1 MQDIQL
7 GELKNRVMDTV
18 QQKLTGRPANAAGG
32 GGATTDGV
40 PDAAVDQRQVHIG
53 LGDAHSQDMV
63 TDVAGSAAGGATAQT
78 ATEPSPY
85 VPRGVPGQA
94 GNMPQWIT
102 VMRMFA
108 PIRYSSMLFVLWFM
122 GFGIGLVFSFL
133 FWHLQD
139 IGGTPT
145 LFGFAS
151 VVNHLSELLAYF
163 YIQRVVSKIG
173 QCCCRLI
180 CAIWRLKGTR
190 EARCSVKVNP
200 VRIRVTSKTNEDF
213 LIQRYVYDK
222 KITKIRSV
230 FRRQMPYLAML
241 KTSSKKILD
250 PDLEADDLQKCSSL
264 FTITDAALVKFL

>member
-18 QQKLTGRPANAAGG
+18 QQKLTGRAPPPPSPAMGVG
-32 GGATTDGV
+32 PDGV
-40 PDAAVDQRQVHIG
+40 PDGGDYPAAQV
-53 LGDAHSQDMV
+53 A
-63 TDVAGSAAGGATAQT
+63 DVAAGTTPTAGAAPA

-102 VMRMFA
+102 VMRLFA
-108 PIRYSSMLFVLWFM
+108 PVRYSSMLFVLWFM

-151 VVNHLSELLAYF
+151 VVNHLSELLAYV

-173 QCCCRLI
+173 QS
-180 CAIWRLKGTR
+180 A
-190 EARCSVKVNP
+190 S
-200 VRIRVTSKTNEDF
+200 
-213 LIQRYVYDK
+213 Q
-222 KITKIRSV
+222 
-230 FRRQMPYLAML
+230 
-241 KTSSKKILD
+241 SS
-250 PDLEADDLQKCSSL
+250 SSSSSS
-264 FTITDAALVKFL
+264 

>member
-1 MQDIQL
+1 MDVSIQDIQL
-7 GELKNRVMDTV
+7 GELKSRVVNTV
-18 QQKLTGRPANAAGG
+18 QQKLTGRPGNPGDGPAPDGG
-32 GGATTDGV
+32 LADG
-40 PDAAVDQRQVHIG
+40 DQRQVHIG
-53 LGDAHSQDMV
+53 YGDAQSRDMV
-63 TDVAGSAAGGATAQT
+63 TDVAGPAAVTTAAPA

-108 PIRYSSMLFVLWFM
+108 PISYSSMLFVLWFM

-151 VVNHLSELLAYF
+151 VVNHCSELLAYF

-173 QCCCRLI
+173 QSVCQSACLSVLRRFSRYSFIEIHSRGECVLYM
-180 CAIWRLKGTR
+180 KTR
-190 EARCSVKVNP
+190 P
-200 VRIRVTSKTNEDF
+200 TSPG
-213 LIQRYVYDK
+213 
-222 KITKIRSV
+222 IT
-230 FRRQMPYLAML
+230 
-241 KTSSKKILD
+241 
-250 PDLEADDLQKCSSL
+250 
-264 FTITDAALVKFL
+264 AL

>member
-1 MQDIQL
+1 VVSGVTQMDSSIQNIQL

-18 QQKLTGRPANAAGG
+18 QQKLTGRPANPG
-32 GGATTDGV
+32 DGPASDGMV
-40 PDAAVDQRQVHIG
+40 DGDQRQVHIG
-53 LGDAHSQDMV
+53 LGGGDAQSRDMV
-63 TDVAGSAAGGATAQT
+63 TDVAGPASTGAAPA

-102 VMRMFA
+102 VMRLFA
-108 PIRYSSMLFVLWFM
+108 PLRYSSMLFVLWFM

-151 VVNHLSELLAYF
+151 VVNHLSELLAFF

-173 QCCCRLI
+173 QSFYHLYRITSALSSLCITTDYCCRCCCFIQLLVFVYRRCIAI
-180 CAIWRLKGTR
+180 CLYGNNVDSCQIVLWLPSP
-190 EARCSVKVNP
+190 E
-200 VRIRVTSKTNEDF
+200 
-213 LIQRYVYDK
+213 
-222 KITKIRSV
+222 RS
-230 FRRQMPYLAML
+230 QA
-241 KTSSKKILD
+241 
-250 PDLEADDLQKCSSL
+250 
-264 FTITDAALVKFL
+264 

>member
-1 MQDIQL
+1 MDSSIQDIQL
-7 GELKNRVMDTV
+7 GELKNRVIDSV
-18 QQKLTGRPANAAGG
+18 QQKLTGRPANPADAAS
-32 GGATTDGV
+32 DGV
-40 PDAAVDQRQVHIG
+40 MDADQRQVHIG
-53 LGDAHSQDMV
+53 LGGDSQSRDMV
-63 TDVAGSAAGGATAQT
+63 TDVAGPAATSAAPA

-102 VMRMFA
+102 VMRLFA

-163 YIQRVVSKIG
+163 YIQRVVSKFG
-173 QCCCRLI
+173 QYFRQFTF
-180 CAIWRLKGTR
+180 GTV
-190 EARCSVKVNP
+190 CQFSLNYYSLLPGNQPHTSV
-200 VRIRVTSKTNEDF
+200 
-213 LIQRYVYDK
+213 
-222 KITKIRSV
+222 
-230 FRRQMPYLAML
+230 
-241 KTSSKKILD
+241 
-250 PDLEADDLQKCSSL
+250 
-264 FTITDAALVKFL
+264 

>member
-1 MQDIQL
+1 MGDIQL

-18 QQKLTGRPANAAGG
+18 QQKLTGRPAAAS
-32 GGATTDGV
+32 DGL
-40 PDAAVDQRQVHIG
+40 PDGDQCQTHVDAQSR
-53 LGDAHSQDMV
+53 DMV
-63 TDVAGSAAGGATAQT
+63 TDVAGPAAVSAAPA

-102 VMRMFA
+102 VMRLFA
-108 PIRYSSMLFVLWFM
+108 PARYSSMLFVLWFM

-151 VVNHLSELLAYF
+151 VVNHLSELLAYV

-173 QCCCRLI
+173 QSR
-180 CAIWRLKGTR
+180 R
-190 EARCSVKVNP
+190 EAFV
-200 VRIRVTSKTNEDF
+200 
-213 LIQRYVYDK
+213 
-222 KITKIRSV
+222 
-230 FRRQMPYLAML
+230 
-241 KTSSKKILD
+241 
-250 PDLEADDLQKCSSL
+250 CSSGQFPKAPSTPATVSKQHSTL
-264 FTITDAALVKFL
+264 LPKTATM